1 MSEEK
6 TYLELLA
13 RRDIKPTAIRLLV
26 LKELALADRA
36 FSLLDLEDRLVTVL
50 RSSSATISSMPSTT
64 ARGR

>member
-26 LKELALADRA
+26 LKELLH
-36 FSLLDLEDRLVTVL
+36 
-50 RSSSATISSMPSTT
+50 
-64 ARGR
+64 G